1 MSLPKEPR
9 QKMINMMYLV
19 LTALLALN
27 VSAEILNAFK
37 TVNTSLEKTN
47 KVVNTS
53 TETIIKSLEDNITN
67 PQDASTAA
75 KAAIWKPKADQVVNL
90 TSGVYNY
97 IKSLKDQIINTAGG
111 NTATGK
117 PLTKD
122 DNLDIPTRLLIDQ
135 GAGKKLLAMLT
146 AYKADILKV
155 DSLIGKQFATSLP
168 IDLAIPNN
176 KNNTSWE
183 SAYFHM
189 VPTVAAITM
198 LSKFQNDLRT
208 TENKVV
214 AFCHEQVGKV
224 VVKFDTYAA
233 IVGQSSKYLMPGQEI
248 EITAGVGAFSK
259 TAKPSVNIGGS
270 NIPVGDEGTAS
281 QSIAGGGVGNHTIPV
296 TVVYTDQDG
305 NLKTIKKD
313 IEYTVGQS
321 NASIALPKMNVL
333 YIGYANPVF
342 VAAGGAGAEQ
352 LSVSISGGGGSI
364 SGGKGEYIARV
375 SAQTDN
381 CIITVSANGRV
392 LGQQS
397 FRVRSLPD
405 PVATVGGEPSG
416 ANVSAQ
422 AFKAQ
427 AGVGA
432 YVKDFPLDLKY
443 SVTSFSI
450 VADTEDGD
458 IATADCTGNA
468 WSPTARKI
476 INGLKSGQLITI
488 ENIYCVGEDG
498 RRRKLPAL
506 LYNMR

>member
-47 KVVNTS
+47 TVVGAS
-53 TETIIKSLEDNITN
+53 TETIIASLTEKLTDPSSAT
-67 PQDASTAA
+67 
-75 KAAIWKPKADQVVNL
+75 KAAIWKPKAEEVTKL
-90 TSGVYNY
+90 TAGVYNY

-111 NTATGK
+111 DAATGK

-135 GAGKKLLAMLT
+135 GAGKKLLQMLT
-146 AYKADILKV
+146 EYKASVLKV
-155 DSLIGKQFATSLP
+155 DPLISTQFATSLP
-168 IDLAIPNN
+168 INLDKPVTNS
-176 KNNTSWE
+176 KSSSWE

-198 LSKFQNDLRT
+198 LSKFQNDVKT

-224 VVKFDTYAA
+224 TVRFDTYAA
-233 IVGQSSKYLMPGQEI
+233 IVGQSSKYLMPGQNLEI
-248 EITAGVGAFSK
+248 VAGVGAFSK
-259 TAKPSVNIGGS
+259 NAKPVINIGGQT
-270 NIPVGDEGTAS
+270 IPVGDEGTATH
-281 QSIAGGGVGNHTIPV
+281 SIAGGGVGNHTVGV
-296 TVVYTDQDG
+296 TVSYTDQEG
-305 NLKTIKKD
+305 KLQTIKKD

-333 YIGYANPVF
+333 YIGYPNPVF

-352 LSVSISGGGGSI
+352 LSVSMSGGGGSI

-381 CIITVSANGRV
+381 CIITVSANGKV

-397 FRVRSLPD
+397 FRVRALPD

-416 ANVSAQ
+416 ANVNVA
-422 AFKAQ
+422 AFRAQ

-458 IATADCTGNA
+458 IATADCTGAA

>member
-37 TVNTSLEKTN
+37 TVNASLEKTN
-47 KVVNTS
+47 TVVNNS
-53 TETIIKSLEDNITN
+53 TQTIIASLTEKLSDPSSAT
-67 PQDASTAA
+67 
-75 KAAIWKPKADQVVNL
+75 KAAIWKPKAEQVTSL
-90 TSGVYNY
+90 TAGVYNY
-97 IKSLKDQIINTAGG
+97 IQSLKDQIVNAAGG
-111 NTATGK
+111 DAVTKK

-135 GAGKKLLAMLT
+135 GAGKKLLQMLT
-146 AYKADILKV
+146 QYKADVLKV
-155 DSLIGKQFATSLP
+155 DTLISTEFANSLP
-168 IDLAIPNN
+168 INLDKPAT
-176 KNNTSWE
+176 KNSSSSSWE

-198 LSKFQNDLRT
+198 LSKFQNDVRT

-224 VVKFDTYAA
+224 TVRFDTYAA
-233 IVGQSSKYLMPGQEI
+233 IVGQSSKYLMPGQNLEI
-248 EITAGVGAFSK
+248 IAGVGAFSK
-259 TAKPSVNIGGS
+259 NAKPVINIGGQTVT
-270 NIPVGDEGTAS
+270 VGDEGTAT
-281 QSIAGGGVGNHTIPV
+281 QSIAGGGVGNHTVAV
-296 TVVYTDQDG
+296 TVSYTDQEG
-305 NLKTIKKD
+305 KQQTIKKD

-333 YIGYANPVF
+333 YIGYSNPVF

-364 SGGKGEYIARV
+364 SGGRGEYIARV
-375 SAQTDN
+375 SSQTDN
-381 CIITVSANGRV
+381 CIITVSANGKV

-397 FRVRSLPD
+397 FRVRQLPD
-405 PVATVGGEPSG
+405 PVATVGGEQSG
-416 ANVSAQ
+416 ANVSAA

-443 SVTSFSI
+443 NVTSFSI

-468 WSPTARKI
+468 WSPKARQI
-476 INGLKSGQLITI
+476 INGLKAGQLITI

>member
-47 KVVNTS
+47 TIVSSS
-53 TETIIKSLEDNITN
+53 TDDILQSLDEKQATEVK
-67 PQDASTAA
+67 A
-75 KAAIWKPKADQVVNL
+75 KEWYPKAKQAVDL
-90 TSGVYNY
+90 TTGLNTY
-97 IKSLKDQIINTAGG
+97 IQSLKDKIINAAGG
-111 NTATGK
+111 DVATKK

-135 GAGKKLLAMLT
+135 GAGKQLFQMLTDYKKKLLEIDPAI
-146 AYKADILKV
+146 AKEFEKN
-155 DSLIGKQFATSLP
+155 LP
-168 IDLAIPNN
+168 INLDKPGTKTNN
-176 KNNTSWE
+176 SWE

-198 LSKFQNDLRT
+198 LSKFQNDVKT
-208 TENKVV
+208 SENRVV

-224 VVKFDTYAA
+224 IIKFDRFEA
-233 IVGQSSKYLMPGQEI
+233 IVGQNTKYLMPGQEL
-248 EITAGVGAFSK
+248 EITAGLGAFS
-259 TAKPSVNIGGS
+259 TQNKPTISIGGA
-270 NIPVGDEGTAS
+270 NVPVDENGKAVWKNTINSVGTGS
-281 QSIAGGGVGNHTIPV
+281 VH
-296 TVVYTDQDG
+296 VVVSFKDQDG
-305 NLKTIKKD
+305 VAQTRPFD
-313 IEYTVGQS
+313 VAYTVGQS

-333 YIGYANPVF
+333 YIGYNNPVF

-352 LSVSISGGGGSI
+352 LSVSMSGGGGSI
-364 SGGKGEYIARV
+364 SGGRGEYIARV
-375 SAQTDN
+375 TSQTDN
-381 CIITVSANGRV
+381 CIITVSANGKV

-405 PVATVGGEPSG
+405 PVATVGGEQSG
-416 ANVSAQ
+416 ANVSAA

-443 SVTSFSI
+443 NVTSFSI

-468 WSPTARKI
+468 WSPKARQI

>member
-37 TVNTSLEKTN
+37 TVNNSLQKTN
-47 KVVNTS
+47 TVVNNS
-53 TETIIKSLEDNITN
+53 TQTIMKSLADNITN

-75 KAAIWKPKADQVVNL
+75 KAAIWKPKAEQVVNY
-90 TSGVYNY
+90 TAGVYNY
-97 IKSLKDQIINTAGG
+97 IQSLKDQITKAAGG
-111 NTATGK
+111 DPATGK
-117 PLTKD
+117 ELTRD
-122 DNLDIPTRLLIDQ
+122 DNMDIPTRLLIDQ
-135 GAGKKLLAMLT
+135 GAGKKLLEMLT
-146 AYKADILKV
+146 QYKSDILTKIDPLV
-155 DSLIGKQFATSLP
+155 STQFAISLP
-168 IDLAIPNN
+168 INLEKPNN
-176 KNNTSWE
+176 KSGSWE

-189 VPTVAAITM
+189 VPTIASITM

-233 IVGQSSKYLMPGQEI
+233 IVGQSSKYLMPGQNL

-259 TAKPSVNIGGS
+259 TAKPNVNIGGA
-270 NIPVGDEGTAS
+270 NIPVGDEGTAT
-281 QSIAGGGVGNHTIPV
+281 QSIAGGGVGNHSIPV
-296 TVVYTDQDG
+296 TIVYTDQDG
-305 NLKTIKKD
+305 KQQTIKKD

-333 YIGYANPVF
+333 YIGYPNPVF

-352 LSVSISGGGGSI
+352 LSVSMSGGGGSI

-375 SAQTDN
+375 TSQTDN

-397 FRVRSLPD
+397 FRVRALPD

-468 WSPTARKI
+468 WSPKARQI

>member
-1 MSLPKEPR
+1 
-9 QKMINMMYLV
+9 V

-37 TVNTSLEKTN
+37 TVNKSLEKTN
-47 KVVNTS
+47 TVVNNS
-53 TETIIKSLEDNITN
+53 TQTIIASLTQKLSD
-67 PQDASTAA
+67 PSGAA

-97 IKSLKDQIINTAGG
+97 VQSLKNEIIKSAGG
-111 NTATGK
+111 DPATGK
-117 PLTKD
+117 ELTRD
-122 DNLDIPTRLLIDQ
+122 DNMDIPTRILIDQ

-146 AYKADILKV
+146 SYKSDILKV
-155 DSLIGKQFATSLP
+155 DPMINTEFANSLP
-168 IDLAIPNN
+168 INLDKPNN
-176 KNNTSWE
+176 KTGSWE

-198 LSKFQNDLRT
+198 LSKFQNDIKT

-224 VVKFDTYAA
+224 EVRFDTYAA
-233 IVGQSSKYLMPGQEI
+233 IVGQSSKYLMPGQDLEI
-248 EITAGVGAFSK
+248 VAGVGAFSK
-259 TAKPSVNIGGS
+259 NAKPIINIAGQGVQ
-270 NIPVGDEGTAS
+270 VGDEGTATKTVP
-281 QSIAGGGVGNHTIPV
+281 GGGVGNHTVSV
-296 TVVYTDQDG
+296 TISYTDQD
-305 NLKTIKKD
+305 NKQQVIKKD

-333 YIGYANPVF
+333 YIGYPNPVF

-364 SGGKGEYIARV
+364 QGGKGEYIARV
-375 SAQTDN
+375 SSQTDN
-381 CIITVSANGRV
+381 CIITVSANGKV

-405 PVATVGGEPSG
+405 PVATVGGNASG
-416 ANVSAQ
+416 DNINAA

-458 IATADCTGNA
+458 VATADCTGNA
-468 WSPTARKI
+468 WSPKARQI
-476 INGLKSGQLITI
+476 INGLKAGQLITI

>member
-37 TVNTSLEKTN
+37 TVNKSLEKTN
-47 KVVNTS
+47 TVVNNS
-53 TETIIKSLEDNITN
+53 TQTIIASLTQKLSD
-67 PQDASTAA
+67 PSGAA

-97 IKSLKDQIINTAGG
+97 VQSLKNEIIKSAGG
-111 NTATGK
+111 DPATGK
-117 PLTKD
+117 ELTRD
-122 DNLDIPTRLLIDQ
+122 DNMDIPTRILIDQ

-146 AYKADILKV
+146 SYKSDILKV
-155 DSLIGKQFATSLP
+155 DPMINTEFANSLP
-168 IDLAIPNN
+168 INLDKPNN
-176 KNNTSWE
+176 KTGSWE

-198 LSKFQNDLRT
+198 LSKFQNDIKT

-224 VVKFDTYAA
+224 EVRFDTYAA
-233 IVGQSSKYLMPGQEI
+233 IVGQSSKYLMPGQDLEI
-248 EITAGVGAFSK
+248 VAGVGAFSK
-259 TAKPSVNIGGS
+259 NAKPIINIAGQGVQ
-270 NIPVGDEGTAS
+270 VGDEGTATKTVP
-281 QSIAGGGVGNHTIPV
+281 GGGVGNHTVSV
-296 TVVYTDQDG
+296 TISYTDQD
-305 NLKTIKKD
+305 NKQQVIKKD

-333 YIGYANPVF
+333 YIGYPNPVF

-352 LSVSISGGGGSI
+352 LSVSMSGGGGSI

-375 SAQTDN
+375 TSQTDN

-397 FRVRSLPD
+397 FRVRALPD

-468 WSPTARKI
+468 WSPKARQI

>member
-27 VSAEILNAFK
+27 VSSEILNAFK

-47 KVVNTS
+47 TVVGAS
-53 TETIIKSLEDNITN
+53 TETIIESLKEKLSD
-67 PQDASTAA
+67 PSSAA
-75 KAAIWKPKADQVVNL
+75 KAAIWKPKAEEVTKL
-90 TSGVYNY
+90 TAGVYNY
-97 IKSLKDQIINTAGG
+97 IQSLKDKITNAAGG
-111 NTATGK
+111 DVATKK
-117 PLTKD
+117 PLTKE
-122 DNLDIPTRLLIDQ
+122 DNLDIATRLMVDQ
-135 GAGKKLLAMLT
+135 GEGKKLLQMLT
-146 AYKADILKV
+146 DYKKNVLAV
-155 DSLIGKQFATSLP
+155 DPLLNTQFANSLP
-168 IDLAIPNN
+168 INLEAPPVKN
-176 KNNTSWE
+176 KGNSSWE
-183 SAYFHM
+183 AAYFRM

-198 LSKFQNDLRT
+198 LSKFQNDVKT
-208 TENKVV
+208 TENKLV
-214 AFCHEQVGKV
+214 AACHEQVGKV
-224 VVKFDTYAA
+224 TVRFDTYAA
-233 IVGQSSKYLMPGQEI
+233 IVGQSSKYLMPGQNI

-259 TAKPSVNIGGS
+259 TAKPSVTIGGS
-270 NIPVGDEGTAS
+270 NIPVGDEGTAV

-296 TVVYTDQDG
+296 TIVYTDQEG
-305 NLKTIKKD
+305 KQQTIKKD

-333 YIGYANPVF
+333 YIGYNNPVF

-364 SGGKGEYIARV
+364 SGGRGEYIARV
-375 SAQTDN
+375 SSQTDN
-381 CIITVSANGRV
+381 CIITVSANGKV

-397 FRVRSLPD
+397 FRVRALPD
-405 PVATVGGEPSG
+405 PVATVGGYPSG
-416 ANVSAQ
+416 DNIPAQ

-427 AGVGA
+427 NGVGA
-432 YVKDFPLDLKY
+432 FVKDFPLDLKY
-443 SVTSFSI
+443 TVTSFSI

-458 IATADCTGNA
+458 IATADCTGNT
-468 WSPTARKI
+468 WSPKARQI
-476 INGLKSGQLITI
+476 IQGLKPGQLITV